1 MNQGIGKYLVS
12 NQGVGGSEDLR
23 HNVILR
29 VRFCDIELVGYI
41 TATILAGLPLMT
53 TYGHI

>member
-23 HNVILR
+23 YNVILR